1 MSSTLKRTATLS
13 LVGAIA
19 LLFAGCSESKVAQC
33 NKIIKVANQAATLSQ
48 QFGKDPKSG
57 KGFQALTELAT
68 KIGEISTQM
77 KVVEVKDEKLKGF
90 QERFL
95 TLYQD
100 ISKGLNDTAV
110 AIDKKNIRDT
120 NLFLVNLRKSS
131 AEESTIVREINSYC
145 SGK

>member
-1 MSSTLKRTATLS
+1 MSLTLKRTATLS

-33 NKIIKVANQAATLSQ
+33 NNIIKVANQAARFSQ
-48 QFGKDPKSG
+48 QFEKDSKSG
-57 KGFQALTELAT
+57 KGSQALTELAT
-68 KIGEISTQM
+68 KIDQLGTQM
-77 KVVEVKDEKLKGF
+77 KGVEVKDEKLKGF
-90 QERFL
+90 QERLL

-100 ISKGLNDTAV
+100 ISKGFNDTSKAMDEKNSRD
-110 AIDKKNIRDT
+110 IDR
-120 NLFLVNLRKSS
+120 FLVSWRKST